1 MHRLFRIR
9 PWTLAL
15 LPLLACKEPEVAA
28 AENQAQRA
36 QNALTE
42 ARGHLSSGQ
51 AALALAALRRASTA
65 APDNPEP
72 HLLMAQAHRMAGNEG
87 AAILALKQA
96 ASMMSQ
102 GADPAIQR
110 QLADIY
116 LEQGLTKDALAALIT
131 MRDAGNL
138 PDADVLRLARLQARE
153 GQIDAAFKTLEG
165 ILREN
170 PDDAEAKSVEAEVL
184 WLKGDELLAANLMD
198 RLLNQDPALA
208 SARLLRARYFLV
220 SGFPDLAESDL
231 NAVKGEDA
239 ERLQAV
245 TLRARV
251 YLAQGRA
258 PAAEEVLRTLVD
270 AQPQNAEALA
280 WLAETVLLQGR
291 RADAVA
297 LVDQSL
303 QLNPRLARALYVRG
317 RSLEEQGDRRGAE
330 EAYRFALSSEPRF
343 APVHSRMWRIHL
355 KADRVAD
362 AEASLERLLSLSE
375 ATIEEKAQLAALYA
389 RMQTKVS
396 QGLKLID
403 EALKREPEN
412 PDYLKTQ
419 KALIALQ
426 PKPKKKSSGPIII
439 RGRR

>member
-28 AENQAQRA
+28 AENQAKRA
-36 QNALTE
+36 QAALTE

-51 AALALAALRRASTA
+51 ANAALAALSRAATA

-96 ASMMSQ
+96 ASMSP
-102 GADPAIQR
+102 GSDPTIQR

-116 LEQGLTKDALAALIT
+116 LQQGLTKDALAALIT

-138 PDADVLRLARLQARE
+138 PDADVLRLARIQARE
-153 GQIDAAFKTLEG
+153 GMIDAAFKTLES

-231 NAVKGEDA
+231 NAVKGADA
-239 ERLQAV
+239 ARPEVV

-251 YLAQGRA
+251 LLALGRA
-258 PAAEEVLRTLVD
+258 ADAEEALRELVE
-270 AQPQNAEALA
+270 AQPQNADALA
-280 WLAETVLLQGR
+280 WLAETVRVQGR
-291 RADAVA
+291 RADAQS
-297 LVDQSL
+297 LVDQAL
-303 QLNPRLARALYVRG
+303 QLNPRLARAQYVRG

-330 EAYRFALSSEPRF
+330 EAYRFALSAEPRF
-343 APVHSRMWRIHL
+343 APVHARMWRIHL
-355 KADRVAD
+355 NADRITD
-362 AEASLERLLSLSE
+362 AETSLELLLSMSE

-389 RMQTKVS
+389 RMQTKVT

-412 PDYLKTQ
+412 PAYLRTQ
-419 KALIALQ
+419 KALNALL

>member
-28 AENQAQRA
+28 AENQAKRA
-36 QNALTE
+36 QAALTE

-51 AALALAALRRASTA
+51 ASAALGALRRAATA

-72 HLLMAQAHRMAGNEG
+72 HLLMAQAHRMAGNQG

-96 ASMMSQ
+96 ASMASST
-102 GADPAIQR
+102 DPTIQR

-116 LEQGLTKDALAALIT
+116 LQQGLTKDALAALIT

-153 GQIDAAFKTLEG
+153 GQIDAAFKTLES

-198 RLLNQDPALA
+198 RLLTQDPSLA

-220 SGFPDLAESDL
+220 SGFPDLAEADL
-231 NAVKGEDA
+231 NAVKGEEG
-239 ERLQAV
+239 ERSDAV

-251 YLAQGRA
+251 LLALSRPQD
-258 PAAEEVLRTLVD
+258 AEEALRKLVD
-270 AQPQNAEALA
+270 AQPQNADALA

-291 RADAVA
+291 RTDAQA
-297 LVDQSL
+297 LVDQAL

-330 EAYRFALSSEPRF
+330 EAYRFALSAEPRF

-355 KADRVAD
+355 KADRATD
-362 AEASLERLLSLSE
+362 AQESLERLLGLSE
-375 ATIEEKAQLAALYA
+375 ATLEEKAQLAALYA
-389 RMQTKVS
+389 RMQTKVT
-396 QGLKLID
+396 QGLKLIE

-412 PDYLKTQ
+412 ADYLRTQ
-419 KALIALQ
+419 KTLTGLL
-426 PKPKKKSSGPIII
+426 PKPKKKPSGPVII

>member
-1 MHRLFRIR
+1 MHRHFRIR

-28 AENQAQRA
+28 AESKAQRA
-36 QNALTE
+36 QTALTE
-42 ARGHLSSGQ
+42 ARGHLSNGQ
-51 AALALAALRRASTA
+51 APAALAALRRATTA
-65 APDNPEP
+65 TPDNMELY
-72 HLLMAQAHRMAGNEG
+72 LLMAQAHRMSGNEG

-96 ASMMSQ
+96 AAMSK

-116 LEQGLTKDALAALIT
+116 LEHGLTKDALAALIT

-153 GQIDAAFKTLEG
+153 GQIDAAFKSLEG

-220 SGFPDLAESDL
+220 NGFPDLAESDL

-239 ERLQAV
+239 ERLEAV

-251 YLAQGRA
+251 HLAQGRA
-258 PAAEEVLRTLVD
+258 PDAEAALRKLLE

-280 WLAETVLLQGR
+280 WLAETLLVQGR
-291 RADAVA
+291 RADAMA
-297 LVDQSL
+297 MVDKAL
-303 QLNPRLARALYVRG
+303 QLDPRLARALYVRG

-330 EAYRFALSSEPRF
+330 EAYRFALSSAPRF

-375 ATIEEKAQLAALYA
+375 ASIEEKAQLAALYA

-412 PDYLKTQ
+412 PDYLRTQ
-419 KALIALQ
+419 KALIALK
-426 PKPKKKSSGPIII
+426 PKPKKKPSGPIII
-439 RGRR
+439 RGGR

>member
-28 AENQAQRA
+28 AENQAKRA
-36 QNALTE
+36 QAALTE

-51 AALALAALRRASTA
+51 ANAALAALSRAATA

-96 ASMMSQ
+96 ASMSP
-102 GADPAIQR
+102 GSDPTIQR

-116 LEQGLTKDALAALIT
+116 LQQGLTKDALAALIT

-138 PDADVLRLARLQARE
+138 PDADVLRLARIQARE
-153 GQIDAAFKTLEG
+153 GMIDAAFKTLES

-231 NAVKGEDA
+231 NAVKGADA
-239 ERLQAV
+239 ARPEVV

-251 YLAQGRA
+251 LLALGRA
-258 PAAEEVLRTLVD
+258 ADAEEALRELVE
-270 AQPQNAEALA
+270 AQPQNADALA
-280 WLAETVLLQGR
+280 WLAETVRVQGR
-291 RADAVA
+291 RADAQS
-297 LVDQSL
+297 LVDQAL
-303 QLNPRLARALYVRG
+303 QLNPGWPG
-317 RSLEEQGDRRGAE
+317 RSTCAGAPWRSKGTAAARRRPTASRCPRSPDSRPFTPGCGA
-330 EAYRFALSSEPRF
+330 S
-343 APVHSRMWRIHL
+343 
-355 KADRVAD
+355 
-362 AEASLERLLSLSE
+362 
-375 ATIEEKAQLAALYA
+375 T
-389 RMQTKVS
+389 
-396 QGLKLID
+396 
-403 EALKREPEN
+403 
-412 PDYLKTQ
+412 
-419 KALIALQ
+419 
-426 PKPKKKSSGPIII
+426 
-439 RGRR
+439 

>member
-1 MHRLFRIR
+1 
-9 PWTLAL
+9 
-15 LPLLACKEPEVAA
+15 VAA
-28 AENQAQRA
+28 AENRAKRA
-36 QNALTE
+36 QDALSE
-42 ARGHLSSGQ
+42 ARSHLSSGK
-51 AALALAALRRASTA
+51 ASAALAALRTAATA
-65 APDNPEP
+65 APDSPEP

-96 ASMMSQ
+96 ASMAS
-102 GADPAIQR
+102 GTDPTIQR

-116 LEQGLTKDALAALIT
+116 LQQGLTRDALAALIT

-153 GQIDAAFKTLEG
+153 GQIDAAFKTLES

-170 PDDAEAKSVEAEVL
+170 PDDAEAKSAEAEVL

-198 RLLNQDPALA
+198 RLLNQDPALS

-231 NAVKGEDA
+231 NAVKPEDA
-239 ERLQAV
+239 ERPDAV
-245 TLRARV
+245 TLRVRV
-251 YLAQGRA
+251 LLAQGRA
-258 PAAEEVLRTLVD
+258 PDAEDALRKLLE
-270 AQPQNAEALA
+270 AQPQNADALA
-280 WLAETVLLQGR
+280 WLAETVLIQGR
-291 RADAVA
+291 RTDAQA
-297 LVDQSL
+297 LVDQAL

-317 RSLEEQGDRRGAE
+317 RTLEEQGDRRGAE

-343 APVHSRMWRIHL
+343 APVHSRMWRMHL
-355 KADRVAD
+355 QADRLSD
-362 AEASLERLLSLSE
+362 AQESLERLLGMSE
-375 ATIEEKAQLAALYA
+375 ATIEEKAQLAGLYA

-412 PDYLKTQ
+412 AEYLRIQKTL
-419 KALIALQ
+419 AALQ
-426 PKPKKKSSGPIII
+426 PKPKKKPSGPIII